1 VVVDRFVPAAPE
13 VVWDLLVDTS
23 RWPEWGPSVTAV
35 ELDDAPATPAT
46 GTRITAGSTGRVR
59 TAVGVWVPFR
69 ITGFNDG
76 RRWSWNVAGI
86 PATSHTVEPAPGG
99 CRVGFGI
106 PLLVAPYA
114 LVCQVALARIERLA
128 R

>member
-1 VVVDRFVPAAPE
+1 MVVDRFVPAAPE

-35 ELDDAPATPAT
+35 ELDYAHATHAT
-46 GTRITAGSTGRVR
+46 TARITAGSTGRVR

-69 ITGFNDG
+69 ITEFDDG

-99 CRVGFGI
+99 CRVGFGV

>member
-35 ELDDAPATPAT
+35 ELDYAHATHAT
-46 GTRITAGSTGRVR
+46 TARITAGSTGRVR

-99 CRVGFGI
+99 CRVGFGV
-106 PLLVAPYA
+106 PLLAAPYA
-114 LVCQVALARIERLA
+114 LVCRVALERIDRLA